1 MLQNYKKIFVCIF
14 LFLFPYLFF
23 AKSGNDTQI
32 IKSGHWIYEDL
43 YTICTETKRTQ
54 FLSNQPL
61 TIGELK
67 FYLRDIPYD
76 KLSDAGRNLYEK
88 IDAFLNKNEDF
99 FSEDELRFYINP
111 YAGPEVYYK
120 SNPDIDWTFAYN
132 YKNAFLT
139 IPVLIGF
146 SNYITIELDPQ

>member
-14 LFLFPYLFF
+14 LCLFPYLFF

-76 KLSDAGRNLYEK
+76 ELSDAGRNLY
-88 IDAFLNKNEDF
+88 
-99 FSEDELRFYINP
+99 
-111 YAGPEVYYK
+111 
-120 SNPDIDWTFAYN
+120 
-132 YKNAFLT
+132 
-139 IPVLIGF
+139 
-146 SNYITIELDPQ
+146 